1 MPQRPPRLAER
12 LLAATLGRGEWSES
26 ILGDLHEEY
35 LHYVELTGSAGGLRA
50 GAWYWAQ
57 SLRLASR
64 SLFERGD
71 AGLPFTIHG
80 LAPFTIHGLAP
91 SLTRLREIRSCKRWD
106 SNCATPAAAS

>member
-1 MPQRPPRLAER
+1 M
-12 LLAATLGRGEWSES
+12 
-26 ILGDLHEEY
+26 
-35 LHYVELTGSAGGLRA
+35 ELTGSGSGSRA
-50 GAWYWAQ
+50 EAWYWAQ

-64 SLFERGD
+64 SLFERRD

-91 SLTRLREIRSCKRWD
+91 TLTRLREIRSCKRSD